1 MSDKS
6 YVSIAQRQCVVC
18 GEVYDTGE
26 ILINKRLR
34 DSMDRHT
41 VVGTGLCPV
50 HQKMRDDGY
59 VMLIVANENHER
71 TGALVQV
78 RASVWLNLFNTP
90 APNGGV
96 AYISPDVL
104 ETLQSRMES

>member
-6 YVSIAQRQCVVC
+6 YVSMAQHQCVVC
-18 GEVYDTGE
+18 GELYDTGE
-26 ILINKRLR
+26 ILLDKRLR
-34 DSMDRHT
+34 ASMDRYT
-41 VVGTGLCPV
+41 VTGTGLCPV
-50 HQKMRDDGY
+50 HRKMRDDGY

-78 RASVWLNLFNTP
+78 RASVWPTLFNIP

-96 AYISPDVL
+96 AYISPDTL
-104 ETLQSRMES
+104 QILQSRMAS